1 MSEEPTFETENVT
14 DTEQLIAD
22 IEALISRIKLL
33 RIHIAMYLLSSEVS
47 PQGGKLPTAES
58 FTMRSLALPMLR
70 PYKGHILHLLSN
82 TSTEPML

>member
-33 RIHIAMYLLSSEVS
+33 RIHIAMYLLSTEVY
-47 PQGGKLPTAES
+47 PQRGE
-58 FTMRSLALPMLR
+58 
-70 PYKGHILHLLSN
+70 
-82 TSTEPML
+82 TSDD